1 MEDAAYELMYESELN
16 HWWDKGRRKIALSLI
31 KKYSRASGMKQKIL
45 DLGCGTGAMAKEI
58 EAIGEYYG
66 VDVSERAVN
75 LCKKRGIKNIEQGD
89 ALCIPHANDQFD
101 VVLAL
106 DVIEHVKD
114 DIGAIAEMRRVLRS
128 GGTVIVTVPA
138 FKFLWG
144 PTDIFF
150 HHYRRYRLHELKSKI
165 ERSGFS
171 VFKSSYFNTFLF
183 PPVFLVKLLMKGFH
197 LPMKLENEVSRNVIN
212 DIWIVNK
219 ILYGIFFLESVL
231 LKYVNFPFGISAVV
245 IGRKD

>member
-1 MEDAAYELMYESELN
+1 MEDSAYELMYESELN

-31 KKYSRASGMKQKIL
+31 KKYSRASSMKQKIL

-114 DIGAIAEMRRVLRS
+114 DIGAIAEMRRVLR
-128 GGTVIVTVPA
+128 
-138 FKFLWG
+138 
-144 PTDIFF
+144 
-150 HHYRRYRLHELKSKI
+150 
-165 ERSGFS
+165 
-171 VFKSSYFNTFLF
+171 
-183 PPVFLVKLLMKGFH
+183 
-197 LPMKLENEVSRNVIN
+197 
-212 DIWIVNK
+212 
-219 ILYGIFFLESVL
+219 
-231 LKYVNFPFGISAVV
+231 
-245 IGRKD
+245 